1 MPKHVDSA
9 NRATSAARPDS
20 AASSPAGAP
29 GSAPDGTPEVAP
41 EPSTSNPSAPAAIA
55 ASAPL
60 RGVAAARAIA
70 ADIKLG
76 HSVFA
81 LPFGL
86 FGAFIAAVVPGG
98 PLAPGDGG
106 HWVRFGAQLALV
118 VVAMIAARTAAM
130 IANRLVDHAID
141 ARNPRTAGRALPAGR
156 VRAGTMGLALLASV
170 GATLAA
176 AGGFWLIDGN
186 TWPLGLTVP
195 VLAWL
200 LLYGY
205 LKRVTWLCHFWLGAS
220 LGMSPLLAA
229 VAVNPAALSQP
240 ALWLLG
246 GAVLC
251 WVAGF
256 DVIYALQDVEVDRR
270 EGLSSLPASWGEAR
284 ALHASGVLHVAAAG
298 LFVAVYLFSPAGRLD
313 RIYVGAVA
321 VAAVVLLVEHVA
333 VRRLGTRGLPVTFG
347 LLNGVVSI
355 LVGGAGIADLLLG

>member
-1 MPKHVDSA
+1 MPQHADAEDPESLGVS
-9 NRATSAARPDS
+9 RLEPAT
-20 AASSPAGAP
+20 AASGAPEGSPAPPTRGDGA
-29 GSAPDGTPEVAP
+29 D
-41 EPSTSNPSAPAAIA
+41 AATA
-55 ASAPL
+55 RSAPL
-60 RGVAAARAIA
+60 HGVAAARAIA

-98 PLAPGDGG
+98 PLAAEDGG
-106 HWVRFGAQLALV
+106 HWIRFAGQLSLV
-118 VVAMIAARTAAM
+118 VLAMVAARTAAM
-130 IANRLVDHAID
+130 VANRLVDRAID

-156 VRAGTMGLALLASV
+156 VRAGTMTAALLASV
-170 GATLAA
+170 GATVAA

-186 TWPLGLTVP
+186 QWPLVMAVP

-205 LKRVTWLCHFWLGAS
+205 LKRFTWLCHFWLGAS
-220 LGMSPLLAA
+220 LAMSPILAA

-270 EGLSSLPASWGEAR
+270 DGLSSLPASWGEAR
-284 ALHASGVLHVAAAG
+284 ALHSSGVLHVAAAS

-313 RIYVGAVA
+313 RLYVGAVA
-321 VAAVVLLVEHVA
+321 AAAVVLLIEHVA

-355 LVGGAGIADLLLG
+355 VVGGAGIADLLFG